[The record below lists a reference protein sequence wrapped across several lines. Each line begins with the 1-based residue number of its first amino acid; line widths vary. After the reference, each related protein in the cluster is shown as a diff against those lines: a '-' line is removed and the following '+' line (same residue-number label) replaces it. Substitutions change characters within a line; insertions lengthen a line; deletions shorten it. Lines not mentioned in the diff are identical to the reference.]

1 MTCLREAAGRVANS
15 PSGNPATA
23 AFHAKQDSRNGWS
36 VSAALRER
44 RHWPELDPVAAS
56 HGRGRRRWRT
66 VCLGRRRMARMGVQR
81 EGGCACGA
89 VRYRL
94 GSQPMFIHCCHC
106 LNCQR
111 QTGSAFVVNL
121 LIEADRVQVFAGA
134 PQPVDAPRDDGSAQR
149 IFRCPECQVAIFS
162 ETARRK
168 CASYAAERSTI
179 RPASRPTCTS
189 TVAEGRVGDPPG
201 GNTGVRRL
209 LRPRRLWSS
218 ESLSRLEAVLP
229 RT

>member
-1 MTCLREAAGRVANS
+1 MET
-15 PSGNPATA
+15 
-23 AFHAKQDSRNGWS
+23 
-36 VSAALRER
+36 
-44 RHWPELDPVAAS
+44 
-56 HGRGRRRWRT
+56 
-66 VCLGRRRMARMGVQR
+66 QR

-94 GSQPMFIHCCHC
+94 ASQPMFIHCCHC

-134 PQPVDAPRDDGSAQR
+134 PQPVDAPRDHGSAQR

-162 ETARRK
+162 EYGAPEVRFVRGGTLDDPTGITPDVHIYIRSKVGWVTLPEGTPAFDV
-168 CASYAAERSTI
+168 YYDHAE
-179 RPASRPTCTS
+179 
-189 TVAEGRVGDPPG
+189 
-201 GNTGVRRL
+201 
-209 LRPRRLWSS
+209 LWSS
-218 ESLSRLEAVLP
+218 ESLSRLQAVLP